1 MDERE
6 LLLLGMLKAQSQ
18 HGYQINE
25 VIEQNLSH
33 MTDMKKPTAYA
44 LLERLAAA
52 GYVEMR
58 AEHAGARPQR
68 KVYSIT
74 PRGEQYFYEL
84 LRRQLAES
92 APLLVAGDIGL
103 MFLDALPLEET
114 ISLLRERQRKVAE
127 RIASYEQAPAH
138 DLGMGVDLALEH
150 ALALM
155 RADHAWLESALARL
169 ASMAP
174 AENEG

>member
-25 VIEQNLSH
+25 VIEQNLGH

-58 AEHAGARPQR
+58 AEHEGNRPQR

-74 PRGEQYFYEL
+74 PRGEQYFYAL
-84 LRRQLAES
+84 LRRQLAE
-92 APLLVAGDIGL
+92 ATPLLVAGDIGL
-103 MFLDALPLEET
+103 MFLDELPLEEAT
-114 ISLLRERQRKVAE
+114 ALLRERRRKLAE
-127 RIASYEQAPAH
+127 RIVSYEQAPKH

-155 RADHAWLESALARL
+155 RADYAWLESTLARL
-169 ASMAP
+169 DAMEP
-174 AENEG
+174 AQR